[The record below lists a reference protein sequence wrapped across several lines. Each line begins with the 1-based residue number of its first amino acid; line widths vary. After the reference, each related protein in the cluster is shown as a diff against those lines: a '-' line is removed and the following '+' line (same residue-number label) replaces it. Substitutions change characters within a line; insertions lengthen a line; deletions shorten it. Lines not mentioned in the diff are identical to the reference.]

1 MSKQTRKQ
9 KREEERR
16 ILAEMD
22 AAMLEQRQARGE
34 EPTPETQGKQEAQ
47 EQPKKRRWGQMD
59 DPTPKKLHCRR
70 CNTLLEENGY
80 CPTCGYKVYMPMDEK
95 KRGKIKLI
103 LTVVFI
109 VVFLGLFI
117 AMQIKNS

>member
-22 AAMLEQRQARGE
+22 AAMLEQR
-34 EPTPETQGKQEAQ
+34 EAQ
-47 EQPKKRRWGQMD
+47 GEDVQAQETSAKDKPKKRKWGQMD
-59 DPTPKKLHCRR
+59 DPTPKRLHCRR
-70 CNTLLEENGY
+70 CNTLMEENGY

-95 KRGKIKLI
+95 KRNKVKLI
-103 LTVVFI
+103 LTVVFV
-109 VVFLGLFI
+109 VVFVALFI
-117 AMQIKNS
+117 GLQIKNG

>member
-22 AAMLEQRQARGE
+22 AAMLEQKGAAPAQMDAPKTE
-34 EPTPETQGKQEAQ
+34 ET
-47 EQPKKRRWGQMD
+47 PKKRRWGQMD

-70 CNTLLEENGY
+70 CNTLLEDSGY

-95 KRGKIKLI
+95 KRNKVKLI
-103 LTVVFI
+103 LTVVF
-109 VVFLGLFI
+109 VVIFLGLFI
-117 AMQIKNS
+117 GLQIKNS

>member
-16 ILAEMD
+16 ILAEME
-22 AAMLEQRQARGE
+22 AAMLEQKGE
-34 EPTPETQGKQEAQ
+34 QTAQ
-47 EQPKKRRWGQMD
+47 TNGVPQTEEQPKKRRWGQMD

-95 KRGKIKLI
+95 KRNKIKLI

-117 AMQIKNS
+117 GLQIKNS

>member
-1 MSKQTRKQ
+1 MSKQTRRQ

-22 AAMLEQRQARGE
+22 AAMLEQRQTRGE
-34 EPTPETQGKQEAQ
+34 EPTPETQGKQGAQ

-117 AMQIKNS
+117 ALQIKNS

>member
-16 ILAEMD
+16 ILAEME
-22 AAMLEQRQARGE
+22 AAMLEQKQDVGE
-34 EPTPETQGKQEAQ
+34 NAAVEETQTEKTE
-47 EQPKKRRWGQMD
+47 KKRRWGQMD
-59 DPTPKKLHCRR
+59 DPTPKKIHCRR

-103 LTVVFI
+103 LTAVFI
-109 VVFLGLFI
+109 VIFLALFI
-117 AMQIKNS
+117 GLQIKNS